1 MITAVASHDSISS
14 FYHVLGYIAAFMA
27 AWLLVR
33 VINPRTRR
41 EGSGLVFPRIMIIL
55 LLSGYVIWA
64 NVLHG

>member
-1 MITAVASHDSISS
+1 MVTAAASHDSISS
-14 FYHVLGYIAAFMA
+14 FYHVLGYIASFMA

-33 VINPRTRR
+33 VINSRTRR
-41 EGSGLVFPRIMIIL
+41 RGPILPRIMIIL